1 MELSLCIPSTAID
14 GIAVPDSATFKG
26 DSISTTTVQT
36 STSTPSTIEPTSI
49 RATSVAGVV
58 STHTTDS
65 VVLLATLSESVTSI
79 YTKQEGNSMST
90 AILLPL
96 TSAEL
101 NISQS
106 AILKENSIT
115 SATVSSLTSIALV
128 SSLTIMSLENS
139 ILTATISY
147 NSVLKEDSV
156 SLGNDPISST
166 PELTIL
172 NSLASNEDTI
182 STISTVTFPIS
193 NTEAIVPS
201 NYMMSEESNI
211 LPTITPTLA
220 SNVSTLFSSTEILY
234 IDSSTAGK

>member
-14 GIAVPDSATFKG
+14 GIALPDSATFKG

-36 STSTPSTIEPTSI
+36 ATSSPSTIEPTST

-65 VVLLATLSESVTSI
+65 VVLLSTFSESVTSI

-90 AILLPL
+90 AIFLPL

-139 ILTATISY
+139 ILTATTSY
-147 NSVLKEDSV
+147 NYVLKEDSV

-182 STISTVTFPIS
+182 STVTFPIS
-193 NTEAIVPS
+193 KTEAIVPS

-234 IDSSTAGK
+234 IDSATAGK

>member
-36 STSTPSTIEPTSI
+36 STSTPSTIEATST

-65 VVLLATLSESVTSI
+65 VVLLSTFSESVTSI
-79 YTKQEGNSMST
+79 YTKQEENSMST
-90 AILLPL
+90 AIFLPL

-128 SSLTIMSLENS
+128 SSLTIMENS
-139 ILTATISY
+139 ILTATTSY
-147 NSVLKEDSV
+147 NYVLKEDSV

-182 STISTVTFPIS
+182 STVTFPIS

-201 NYMMSEESNI
+201 NYMMSEENNI

>member
-36 STSTPSTIEPTSI
+36 STSSPSTIEPTST

-65 VVLLATLSESVTSI
+65 VVLLSTFSESVTSI
-79 YTKQEGNSMST
+79 YTKQEGNSMSS
-90 AILLPL
+90 AIFLPS

-106 AILKENSIT
+106 AILKEISIT

-182 STISTVTFPIS
+182 STVTFPIS

-234 IDSSTAGK
+234 IDSATAGK

>member
-36 STSTPSTIEPTSI
+36 STSTPSTIEPTSTC
-49 RATSVAGVV
+49 ATPVAGVV

-65 VVLLATLSESVTSI
+65 VLQLSTFSESVTSI

-139 ILTATISY
+139 ILTATTSY

-172 NSLASNEDTI
+172 NSLASNED
-182 STISTVTFPIS
+182 TISTVTFPIS

-234 IDSSTAGK
+234 IDSATAGK

>member
-36 STSTPSTIEPTSI
+36 STSSPSTIEPTST

-65 VVLLATLSESVTSI
+65 VVLLSTFSESVTSI

-90 AILLPL
+90 AIFLPL

-139 ILTATISY
+139 ILTATTSY

-182 STISTVTFPIS
+182 STVTFPIS
-193 NTEAIVPS
+193 KTEAIVPS

>member
-14 GIAVPDSATFKG
+14 GIALPDSATFKG

-36 STSTPSTIEPTSI
+36 TTSTPSTIETTST

-65 VVLLATLSESVTSI
+65 VVLLSTFSEPVTSI
-79 YTKQEGNSMST
+79 YTKPEENSMST
-90 AILLPL
+90 AIFLPL

-106 AILKENSIT
+106 AIVKENSIHVT

-139 ILTATISY
+139 ILTATTSY

-156 SLGNDPISST
+156 SLGNNPISST

-172 NSLASNEDTI
+172 NSLASNED
-182 STISTVTFPIS
+182 TISTVTFPIS

>member
-36 STSTPSTIEPTSI
+36 STSTPSTIEPTST
-49 RATSVAGVV
+49 RATSEAGVV

-65 VVLLATLSESVTSI
+65 VVQHSTFSESVTSI
-79 YTKQEGNSMST
+79 YTKQEENSMSS
-90 AILLPL
+90 AIFLPS

-139 ILTATISY
+139 ILTATTSY

-156 SLGNDPISST
+156 SGNDPISST
-166 PELTIL
+166 SELTIL
-172 NSLASNEDTI
+172 NSLASNED
-182 STISTVTFPIS
+182 TISTVTFPIS

>member
-14 GIAVPDSATFKG
+14 GIAQPDSATFKG

-36 STSTPSTIEPTSI
+36 STSTPSTIEPTST

-65 VVLLATLSESVTSI
+65 VVQLATLSESVTSI

-90 AILLPL
+90 AIFLPL

-106 AILKENSIT
+106 AIVKENSIT

-139 ILTATISY
+139 ILTATTSY

-182 STISTVTFPIS
+182 STVTFPIS
-193 NTEAIVPS
+193 KTEAIVPS

-234 IDSSTAGK
+234 IDSATAGK